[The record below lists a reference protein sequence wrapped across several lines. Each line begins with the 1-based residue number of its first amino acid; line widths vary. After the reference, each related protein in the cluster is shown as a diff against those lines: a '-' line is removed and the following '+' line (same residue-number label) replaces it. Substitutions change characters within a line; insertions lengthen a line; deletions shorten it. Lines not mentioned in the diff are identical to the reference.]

1 MKIGILS
8 DSHDRADAMRRG
20 IAFLQEQGAMHYLH
34 CGDIGD
40 TDMLDL
46 LAGLPA
52 GFVWGN
58 NDWDRRSLQRYASDL
73 DITCFG
79 DFGEIELDGKLFF
92 ITHGDDPKRVRRVL
106 DEQRCDYLLLGHSHV
121 PQDERVGK
129 VRIINPGALHRAK
142 PKTVALLDTR
152 TDQLQLLPLDNT

>member
-8 DSHDRADAMRRG
+8 DSHGRPAPMQKALELLRDA
-20 IAFLQEQGAMHYLH
+20 GAQHYLH

-40 TDMLDL
+40 RDMLDL

-58 NDWDRRSLQRYASDL
+58 CDFDRADLRRYAAQL

-79 DFGEIELDGKLFF
+79 DAGEIELDGKIFG
-92 ITHGDDPKRVRRVL
+92 IMHGDDHNRMQKAL
-106 DEQRCDYLLLGHSHV
+106 DEQHYDYLLVGHTHV
-121 PQDERVGK
+121 PRDERLGK
-129 VRIINPGALHRAK
+129 LRIINPGALHRASV
-142 PKTVALLDTR
+142 KTVALLDTL
-152 TDQLQLLPLDNT
+152 TDELRLIRIEG